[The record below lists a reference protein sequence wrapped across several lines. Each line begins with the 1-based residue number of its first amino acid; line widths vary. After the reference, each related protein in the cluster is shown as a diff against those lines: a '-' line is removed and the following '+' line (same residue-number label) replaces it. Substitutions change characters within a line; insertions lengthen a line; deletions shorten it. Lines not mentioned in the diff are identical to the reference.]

1 MQHAN
6 REAPMKELNLDD
18 VLAQCYHILAEEPV
32 AAAEDS
38 EYCAC
43 ANQIK
48 QLHAHESTPSH

>member
-1 MQHAN
+1 MT
-6 REAPMKELNLDD
+6 ELSLDH
-18 VLAQCYHILAEEPV
+18 VLTQCYHILAEAPV

-48 QLHAHESTPSH
+48 QLHAQEPTSSH